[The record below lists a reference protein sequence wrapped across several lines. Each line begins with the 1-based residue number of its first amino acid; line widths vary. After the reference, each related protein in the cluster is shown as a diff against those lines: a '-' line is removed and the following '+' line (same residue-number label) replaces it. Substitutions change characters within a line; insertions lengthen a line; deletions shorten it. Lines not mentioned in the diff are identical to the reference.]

1 MTKDNI
7 QAQKATL
14 FGDFCQI
21 FIQEIEDRMNT
32 PLGFRVTHR
41 IQVKFFDYRYQYRFD
56 LLQSEYEKQFQRVL
70 DDLPD
75 SEMEFPAYIPQ
86 SWQQFWK
93 DSEKAGRAMNIMG
106 PSPQNYLDKILLFGK
121 KTILDVETKTEYIPE
136 IIPAE

>member
-1 MTKDNI
+1 MSSDNCLA
-7 QAQKATL
+7 QAITL
-14 FGDFCQI
+14 VGDGCQI
-21 FIQEIEDRMNT
+21 YTQRIEDKLNT
-32 PLGFRVTHR
+32 PSGFRVTNR
-41 IQVKFFDYRYQYRFD
+41 IQVRFFDYRYQYRFD